1 MKKFATAFTAFVMLL
16 GQALSITNVFA
27 TSVTNVPV
35 HYEYTG
41 GCAEINIGGADLP
54 IGPADE
60 CSWDPEQPD
69 GTMDETINYSYDST
83 VRVELQTMF
92 IDRLTSIKINGTEY
106 NTHANFPNTPAKL
119 LDAIKD
125 EHIHYVFDDVP
136 YSPTGYTIETTRAKN
151 TGEWLVAGNFL
162 WSYLDQDK
170 GHDSYVGNGKLTIES
185 VKYQGTTYY
194 SENEVPDA
202 MKKYMNWHEFN
213 AGQEGSAF
221 LPTGAEVTV
230 KLIPNAG
237 YQLTS
242 FGING
247 GEFAPQAQIGTY
259 VFDMRGGTAHL
270 WANFARV
277 NDAVE
282 TVADVITAGNITL
295 GSGEIANGTARLD
308 VSNATNLDPTEISGF
323 EQNAGNYNVKSILD
337 ISLYK
342 TIYKGKPTEAWDTQI
357 RDLQNEATITLQ
369 LDESVDGNDIVIIHE
384 KHDGTY
390 EVIPTT
396 YDPVAHTITFRT
408 SSFSNYAIAT
418 RTIGSPDTGVMTK
431 ENASASENTDVTIQ
445 ILGTLALW
453 GLVAFIAK
461 KGLA

>member
-1 MKKFATAFTAFVMLL
+1 
-16 GQALSITNVFA
+16 
-27 TSVTNVPV
+27 
-35 HYEYTG
+35 
-41 GCAEINIGGADLP
+41 
-54 IGPADE
+54 
-60 CSWDPEQPD
+60 
-69 GTMDETINYSYDST
+69 
-83 VRVELQTMF
+83 
-92 IDRLTSIKINGTEY
+92 
-106 NTHANFPNTPAKL
+106 
-119 LDAIKD
+119 
-125 EHIHYVFDDVP
+125 
-136 YSPTGYTIETTRAKN
+136 
-151 TGEWLVAGNFL
+151 
-162 WSYLDQDK
+162 
-170 GHDSYVGNGKLTIES
+170 
-185 VKYQGTTYY
+185 
-194 SENEVPDA
+194 
-202 MKKYMNWHEFN
+202 MKKYINWHEFN

-277 NDAVE
+277 NDAVK

-418 RTIGSPDTGVMTK
+418 RTIGSPDTGVMTR
-431 ENASASENTDVTIQ
+431 ESASASENTDVTIQ